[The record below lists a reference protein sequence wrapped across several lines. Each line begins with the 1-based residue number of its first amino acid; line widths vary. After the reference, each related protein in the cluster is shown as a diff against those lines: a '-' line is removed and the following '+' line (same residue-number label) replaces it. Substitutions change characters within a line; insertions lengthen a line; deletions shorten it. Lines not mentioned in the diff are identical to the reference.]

1 MSSETVRDFRQTG
14 LKALMLLSAL
24 ITCSVLVFMTG
35 YVLGQGVKGLSID
48 FLTTKPSYLTG
59 HIGILPDILNTV
71 YILAAAIAVLLPLG
85 TGAAVYLSEYAK
97 NDKVVKL
104 IDFAADILSGIP
116 SIIYG
121 LVGMLFFC
129 RFLRM
134 ETSLLAGAL
143 TLVIMNL
150 PTLMRTTRESLL
162 SVAKGLRE
170 GAYGLGASKW
180 RVVRT
185 IVIPECLDGIITGSI
200 LSAGRI
206 LGESAA
212 LLFTAGFAHTL
223 HGFFDGIGNAGATLT
238 VALYVYAK
246 EQGEF
251 QAAFSIAV
259 ILMLLSVIVNLSA
272 EIVKAVCRRKKEG
285 QYGKI

>member
-134 ETSLLAGAL
+134 ETSLLAGAG
-143 TLVIMNL
+143 NH
-150 PTLMRTTRESLL
+150 ES
-162 SVAKGLRE
+162 SDSDENHKGKPFVCGKRLKR
-170 GAYGLGASKW
+170 
-180 RVVRT
+180 
-185 IVIPECLDGIITGSI
+185 GSI
-200 LSAGRI
+200 RAWSVKMESRENHCDTGVPGWYHNRQYPLGRKNIGRI
-206 LGESAA
+206 GSASVYGWICSYPA
-212 LLFTAGFAHTL
+212 WLF
-223 HGFFDGIGNAGATLT
+223 
-238 VALYVYAK
+238 
-246 EQGEF
+246 
-251 QAAFSIAV
+251 
-259 ILMLLSVIVNLSA
+259 
-272 EIVKAVCRRKKEG
+272 
-285 QYGKI
+285 

>member
-71 YILAAAIAVLLPLG
+71 YILAAAIAVLLPLA

-212 LLFTAGFAHTL
+212 LLFTA
-223 HGFFDGIGNAGATLT
+223 
-238 VALYVYAK
+238 
-246 EQGEF
+246 
-251 QAAFSIAV
+251 
-259 ILMLLSVIVNLSA
+259 
-272 EIVKAVCRRKKEG
+272 
-285 QYGKI
+285 